1 MDAGLLIEIDKE
13 FNPIYGCMNETTIRQ
28 FINVF
33 FINDHNLE
41 FLNTNKD
48 DINDIILNSNYLT
61 DNIHFLFGDND
72 ANELIIQN
80 LPKEYI
86 HKIFSVFEIDENEIV
101 RNLQDRPVYDDE
113 FYPFE
118 NDFQQIQVG
127 TGISSV
133 IIIIILAIIG
143 AILMKIFGSN
153 KILGKLP
160 YGDKIES
167 FHELIKNDKLCILI
181 INLGKQYQQKILK
194 INVNP
199 NYYTMYLSELDMYN
213 KLRANSKANVA
224 EFTDAKII
232 TTNHNHDAIISFD
245 NKNFTFKLTDL
256 ADISAIEKS
265 WKSEYK
271 NKMPIRFVYLSGN
284 YYENII
290 DFWELIT
297 KYKATSS
304 NINFC
309 VFDIL
314 RNIETAYN
322 DIGFI
327 HGDLKIDNVL
337 VDTSSNYKKVNKTL
351 IFDLDFS
358 YCFGKPNIT
367 SIYLNVDYD
376 YMINSYLQAPE
387 FSSTGNQNRFT
398 RDFLHFFDLYFFS
411 ISLQSKITASNLS
424 NLLIEIRDLCSN
436 QSSTIPNSFKYFHI
450 ISLLIKSYD
459 ISKKSYDNKYLQYN
473 SIILNYNKFINSAA
487 YKTLAPF
494 EIQIFDNIQIIFDE
508 QSVNIN

>member
-1 MDAGLLIEIDKE
+1 MDTGLLIEIDKG
-13 FNPIYGCMNETTIRQ
+13 FNPIYGCMNETTLKQ

-41 FLNTNKD
+41 FLNNNKD
-48 DINDIILNSNYLT
+48 DIYDIILNNNYLT
-61 DNIHFLFGDND
+61 DNINFLFGDND
-72 ANELIIQN
+72 INELIIQN

-86 HKIFSVFEIDENEIV
+86 DKIYRVFEIDENEIL

-127 TGISSV
+127 TGVGSFVV
-133 IIIIILAIIG
+133 IIILVIIG

-199 NYYTMYLSELDMYN
+199 NYFTMYLSELDMYN

-232 TTNHNHDAIISFD
+232 TTDHNHDAIISFD
-245 NKNFTFKLTDL
+245 SKNFTFKLTDL
-256 ADISAIEKS
+256 ADISAIDKS

-327 HGDLKIDNVL
+327 HGDMKIDNVL
-337 VDTSSNYKKVNKTL
+337 IDTSSNYKKINKTI

-358 YCFGKPNIT
+358 YSFGKPNIT
-367 SIYLNVDYD
+367 SAFVNINYD
-376 YMINSYLQAPE
+376 LMINSYLQAPE
-387 FSSTGNQNRFT
+387 VSSTGNQNRFT

-424 NLLIEIRDLCSN
+424 NLLIEIRDLCAN

-450 ISLLIKSYD
+450 ISLLTRSYD

-473 SIILNYNKFINSAA
+473 SIILNYNKFIKSAA

-494 EIQIFDNIQIIFDE
+494 EIQIFDNIQIILDE